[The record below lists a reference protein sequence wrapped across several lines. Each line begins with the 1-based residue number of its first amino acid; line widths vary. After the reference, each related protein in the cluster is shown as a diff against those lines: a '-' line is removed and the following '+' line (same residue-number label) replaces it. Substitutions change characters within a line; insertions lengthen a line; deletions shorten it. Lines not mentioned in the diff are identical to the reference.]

1 MTQLAIPRPGTVVAF
16 CCNDVAASL
25 INVRL
30 ILFYRQPTF
39 AKEYDIISRKVISEY
54 IVTCELLLV
63 YLLVF

>member
-1 MTQLAIPRPGTVVAF
+1 MVAF